1 VVAAPAEIVEREA
14 RDLGFVLAGCAPI
27 DPLPRRAF
35 LERWIADGR
44 AGEMR
49 YLTRRTEQRLDP
61 RTDHP
66 WARSMIV
73 VGWPYRP
80 PPPPPEDWR
89 ASLRGRIA
97 AYALGADYHDH
108 VLASLEQ
115 LAARLAAHFPESRYL
130 SYVDTG
136 PILEREWGVR
146 AGLGWVGRHTLLL
159 QRARGS
165 YFLLGEL
172 LTDVEVATT
181 PPAADHCGSCTRCI
195 DVCPT
200 GALAGDYTMDP
211 RRCISYLTI
220 EHWSAIPTA
229 LRPGLGN
236 WIFGCDLCQE
246 ACPWN
251 DDPGPGATD
260 ERLAPHLP
268 TLLSLDEAGF
278 TARFRGTPLLRP
290 GRRGLLRNACVVL
303 GNSGNP
309 DAVPALAGA
318 LEDPEPLVR
327 QHAAWALGRLGG
339 GAARRAL
346 EAARARD
353 PSAAVRVEVDDALAG
368 RPACAPVVTPFAA

>member
-1 VVAAPAEIVEREA
+1 VTSPADIVEREA

-73 VGWPYRP
+73 VAWPYRP

-115 LAARLAAHFPESRYL
+115 LAGRLAPHFPGSRYL

-172 LTDVEVATT
+172 LTDVEVETA
-181 PPAADHCGSCTRCI
+181 PPAADHCGSCTRCV

-251 DDPGPGATD
+251 ADPGPGATD
-260 ERLAPHLP
+260 DRLAPHLP
-268 TLLSLDEAGF
+268 TLLSLDEAAF

-339 GAARRAL
+339 GKAQRAL

-353 PSAAVRVEVDDALAG
+353 PSAAVRGEVDDALAAL
-368 RPACAPVVTPFAA
+368 PA

>member
-1 VVAAPAEIVEREA
+1 MPTPAEIVQREA
-14 RDLGFVLAGCAPI
+14 QALGFILAGCAPI

-35 LERWIADGR
+35 LERWIAEGR

-49 YLTRRTEQRLDP
+49 YLNRRTAQRIDP

-73 VGWPYRP
+73 VAWPYRP
-80 PPPPPEDWR
+80 PPPPPDDWR
-89 ASLRGRIA
+89 ATLRGRIA
-97 AYALGADYHDH
+97 AYALGSDYHDH
-108 VLASLEQ
+108 VLARLQ
-115 LAARLAAHFPESRYL
+115 RLAARLAPHFPGSRYL

-136 PILEREWGVR
+136 PILERDWAVR
-146 AGLGWVGRHTLLL
+146 AGLGWMGRHTLLL

-172 LTDVEVATT
+172 LTDVDVEATVEA
-181 PPAADHCGSCTRCI
+181 PDHCGTCTRCI

-220 EHWSAIPTA
+220 EHHSAIPSP

-251 DDPGPGATD
+251 GVPQPSATD
-260 ERLAPHLP
+260 ERLLPHLP
-268 TLLSLDEAGF
+268 TLLSLDDDAFE
-278 TARFRGTPLLRP
+278 ARFRGTPMMRP
-290 GRRGLLRNACVVL
+290 GRRGLLRNTCVVL

-309 DAVPALAGA
+309 DAVPVLVGA
-318 LEDPEPLVR
+318 LRDAEPLVR

-339 GAARRAL
+339 AAARQAL
-346 EAARARD
+346 ETTRRPEPA
-353 PSAAVRVEVDDALAG
+353 AAVRGEIEDALAAL
-368 RPACAPVVTPFAA
+368 PA